1 MSDRACH
8 VADVQLGP
16 SERRDFPRD
25 ASGRFVYVG
34 RGGIWVASARRAYCL
49 TRGSGI
55 WLPPAAAYR
64 VYAAYEAQWCELR
77 VAPAL
82 SAGFVRPGRVERCSS
97 VLASLLSATGRQAL
111 ARSPQA
117 AVALLFDE
125 LRAAGNGAW
134 GLAVDMPSP
143 RSRVANLCDALIL
156 NPRRDMRLDEV
167 AGQAGVS
174 IRTLHRIFV
183 GELGTSAGRWRR
195 HAQIGAGMCAL
206 ALDFPVADIA
216 RGLGFTASAFSTFF
230 KAQVGYAPREW
241 LARRRAPAHQD
252 PA

>member
-1 MSDRACH
+1 MSDLACH
-8 VADVQLGP
+8 VSDVQLGP

-34 RGGIWVASARRAYCL
+34 RGGIWVASARRAHCL

-64 VYAAYEAQWCELR
+64 VYAAYEAQFCELR

-82 SAGFVRPGRVERCSS
+82 SAGFVWPGRIEHCSS
-97 VLASLLSATGRQAL
+97 VLTSLLSASGRQAL
-111 ARSPQA
+111 ARLPEA

-134 GLAVDMPSP
+134 GLAVDMPLP
-143 RSRVANLCDALIL
+143 RSRVAKLCDALIL
-156 NPRRDMRLDEV
+156 DPRRDVRLDEV
-167 AGQAGVS
+167 ASQAGVS

-195 HAQIGAGMCAL
+195 NAQIGAGMCAL
-206 ALDFPVADIA
+206 ALDLPVVDIA

-230 KAQVGYAPREW
+230 KTQVGYAPREW
-241 LARRRAPAHQD
+241 LAQRCAPARADQ
-252 PA
+252 A